1 MSKNCDALIMIITAT
16 IAGAISMIANMALF
30 LEMFGGNSNRENPL
44 DGLRTILIAL
54 LGSFAVMLVQMAIS
68 RTRKY
73 SADRLTAEI
82 CDRLLR
88 LAPALG
94 KTQ

>member
-88 LAPALG
+88 LASALG